1 MKHAKEVM
9 TDVANKYVQEQS
21 ASKNTEKELPELKF
35 LYEGY
40 EVWRL
45 SLICGQLKRL
55 YKQNNC
61 KIPISKLQHR
71 ISKYLKLIHTEQ
83 MQVWR
88 H

>member
-40 EVWRL
+40 EV
-45 SLICGQLKRL
+45 
-55 YKQNNC
+55 
-61 KIPISKLQHR
+61 
-71 ISKYLKLIHTEQ
+71 
-83 MQVWR
+83 
-88 H
+88 

>member
-40 EVWRL
+40 EVQWL
-45 SLICGQLKRL
+45 SLVSITKHDRL
-55 YKQNNC
+55 YKGCDC
-61 KIPISKLQHR
+61 KIQSINFRFTAKNNE
-71 ISKYLKLIHTEQ
+71 ILIILLEN
-83 MQVWR
+83 
-88 H
+88 